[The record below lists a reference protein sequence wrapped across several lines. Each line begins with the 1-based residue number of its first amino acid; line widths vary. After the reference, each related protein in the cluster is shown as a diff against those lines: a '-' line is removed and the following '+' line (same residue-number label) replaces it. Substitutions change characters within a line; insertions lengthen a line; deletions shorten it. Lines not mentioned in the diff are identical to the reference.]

1 MKEERMLYQIKAL
14 EKMIL
19 RAIIQ
24 EEGCI
29 EENFPYRHHPTPTQ
43 MQIMEYILEHREE
56 EIYQKDL
63 EEVLNL
69 RRATVSG
76 VLQTMEKNGLLMRV
90 TDGKDA
96 RTKKVIL
103 NPKAE
108 ELFLRRENRMK
119 ELERILVKGM
129 KEEDLIIFS
138 NVLKQMKEN
147 IKEEIKKR
155 EVATKERLTIKSQ

>member
-1 MKEERMLYQIKAL
+1 MKEERLLYQIKAL

-24 EEGCI
+24 EDGCI
-29 EENFPYRHHPTPTQ
+29 EENFSFHHHPTPTQ
-43 MQIMEYILEHREE
+43 MQIMEYILEHRED

-119 ELERILVKGM
+119 EFERILVKGM
-129 KEEDLIIFS
+129 KEEELIIFS

-155 EVATKERLTIKSQ
+155 EVATKERKIV